1 MKLFCIVQSVE
12 RYAHRAGKF
21 SRLFRQGLAQF
32 LKHIS
37 KTQSW
42 KRSQFLRKSHNPV
55 MNKTS
60 MGRKEK
66 DMDDLVHEE
75 ANEEALD
82 RNEEEDPDDKVHRVK
97 RAGSSPT
104 NDANTGMED
113 PDDMVHG
120 LNEDDEGQN

>member
-1 MKLFCIVQSVE
+1 MEK
-12 RYAHRAGKF
+12 
-21 SRLFRQGLAQF
+21 
-32 LKHIS
+32 
-37 KTQSW
+37 
-42 KRSQFLRKSHNPV
+42 KSLPAKKPQPE

-82 RNEEEDPDDKVHRVK
+82 LNEEEDPDDKVHQSK
-97 RAGSSPT
+97 RTGSSPA
-104 NDANTGMED
+104 NDANSGMED

-120 LNEDDEGQN
+120 LNEDDEGKN